1 MMCEICI
8 TVRGLQNVNEQYQ
21 WYMFIIKILIDTFSQ
36 KNESVTV

>member
-8 TVRGLQNVNEQYQ
+8 TVRGLQNVNEQ